1 LTSVALELVTS
12 DGVRLAAA
20 RLPAVADAR
29 ASVVVVHGFAAS
41 ITNAGIVALGDA
53 IHDAGYDV
61 LLFDVRG
68 HGRSGGAT
76 TLGDKEQFDV
86 GAAVDAVR
94 ADNRPIVI
102 VGASMGA
109 IGALRYAA
117 SAGTSIAGLVT
128 VSCPARWRLPLN
140 VRGVLAAVL
149 TQTPL
154 GRFVADRQM
163 HVRIAGGF
171 KRPAPPIDLVP
182 KLEVPYAVIH
192 GRADPFINVGD
203 AEALYE
209 AAHDPR
215 RLDLVDGLGHA
226 FEPESIPP
234 IIAALD
240 WVLTLPGKT

>member
-1 LTSVALELVTS
+1 MSLELVTS

-20 RLPAVADAR
+20 RLPSVTDAR
-29 ASVVVVHGFAAS
+29 ASVVVVHGFAAN
-41 ITNAGIVALGDA
+41 IENAGIVALGNA
-53 IHDAGYDV
+53 LHDAGYEV

-68 HGRSGGAT
+68 HGRSEGAT

-86 GAAVDAVR
+86 AAAVDALR
-94 ADNRPIVI
+94 GDHRPIVV

-117 SAGTSIAGLVT
+117 GAGTALAGLVT

-140 VRGVLAAVL
+140 VRGVLAAML

-171 KRPAPPIDLVP
+171 NRPAPPIDLVS

-192 GRADPFINVGD
+192 GRADPFISVSD
-203 AEALYE
+203 AEELYA

-215 RLDLVDGLGHA
+215 RIDLVDGLGHA
-226 FEPESIPP
+226 FEPESIAP
-234 IIAALD
+234 ILAALD
-240 WVLTLPGKT
+240 WVLTLTPTR